1 MKRTI
6 TNFLSCSALIAL
18 TYFGLFQ
25 GIKGAENLLKAYV
38 LIALAIISLG
48 LHSEAIKRLAEL
60 LPKQDWLR
68 WFYRLTSW
76 GMFLSLI
83 WTGNFFTAMG
93 WGLCMFMT
101 QIVNNKVKEFRAQ
114 K

>member
-6 TNFLSCSALIAL
+6 TNVFSCSTLIAL

-25 GIKGAENLLKAYV
+25 GIEGAENLLKAYV
-38 LIALAIISLG
+38 AFALLISLLG
-48 LHSEAIKRLAEL
+48 LHSEVVKRLAEL
-60 LPKQDWLR
+60 PPKKDWLS

-76 GMFLSLI
+76 GMLLSFI
-83 WTGNFFTAMG
+83 WTGNIITSLA
-93 WGLCMFMT
+93 WGICMFVILM
-101 QIVNNKVKEFRAQ
+101 VNNSVKELRNQ